1 MLKKKFGQ
9 NFLVNNDIS
18 QKIVNLQEIKNKN
31 ILEIG
36 TGNLAI
42 TKLIL
47 KKKPKKFV
55 GVEIDEDLINTYS
68 PSIQKH
74 IKFIDALKFNEIDFF
89 KNEKF
94 SIISNL
100 PFNISSILL
109 VKWCKLQNEY
119 NCISEMTLMFQKELS
134 ERIVAKHNTKKYRRL
149 SIITNAFFNV
159 SKKIEVNKEN
169 FLPVPKIDALVLK
182 FKRHNK
188 NKINKIYFSNLEKI
202 TNFFFNE
209 RRKKNKKKIEKLFTK
224 NQIDKY
230 KLNKLY
236 EKRPE
241 NIQSEV
247 FYKMAEII

>member
-18 QKIVNLQEIKNKN
+18 QKIVNLQEIENKN

-134 ERIVAKHNTKKYRRL
+134 ERIVAEHNTKKYGRL

-169 FLPVPKIDALVLK
+169 FLPRPKIDALVLK

-224 NQIDKY
+224 NQIEKY

-247 FYKMAEII
+247 FYKMAEIN

>member
-9 NFLVNNDIS
+9 NFLINNDIS
-18 QKIVNLQEIKNKN
+18 QKIVNLQEIENKN

-55 GVEIDEDLINTYS
+55 GVEIDQDLRNSYN
-68 PSIQKH
+68 PSILRY
-74 IKFIDALKFNEIDFF
+74 INFIDALKFDEINFF

-109 VKWCKLQNEY
+109 LKWCKLQNEH
-119 NCISEMTLMFQKELS
+119 NCIKEMTLMFQKELS
-134 ERIVAKHNTKKYRRL
+134 ERIIAKYNTKKFGRL
-149 SIITNAFFNV
+149 SIIANAFFKI

-169 FLPVPKIDALVLK
+169 FLPRPKVDAIVLN
-182 FKRHNK
+182 FKPHHK
-188 NKINKIYFSNLEKI
+188 NKINKVHFSNLEKI
-202 TNFFFNE
+202 TNYFFNE
-209 RRKKNKKKIEKLFTK
+209 RRKKNRKKIMKLFSK
-224 NQIDKY
+224 DQIEKY
-230 KLNKLY
+230 KLHKLY
-236 EKRPE
+236 EERPE
-241 NIQSEV
+241 NIKNEV

>member
-18 QKIVNLQEIKNKN
+18 QKIANLQEIKNKN

-134 ERIVAKHNTKKYRRL
+134 ERIIAKHNSKKFGRL
-149 SIITNAFFNV
+149 SIIANAFFKI

-169 FLPVPKIDALVLK
+169 FLPRPKIDAIVLN
-182 FKRHNK
+182 FKPHHK

>member
-9 NFLVNNDIS
+9 NFLINDDIS
-18 QKIVNLQEIKNKN
+18 QKIINLQEIKNKN

-55 GVEIDEDLINTYS
+55 GVEIDEDLRNTYS

-100 PFNISSILL
+100 PFNISSVLL

-134 ERIVAKHNTKKYRRL
+134 ERIIAKHNTKKYGRL

-159 SKKIEVNKEN
+159 SGKIEVNKEN
-169 FLPVPKIDALVLK
+169 FFPRPKIDALVLK
-182 FKRHNK
+182 FKPHNK

-209 RRKKNKKKIEKLFTK
+209 RRKRNKKKIEKLFTK
-224 NQIDKY
+224 NQIEKY
-230 KLNKLY
+230 KLKKLY

-247 FYKMAEII
+247 FYKMAEIN

>member
-9 NFLVNNDIS
+9 NFLINNDIS
-18 QKIVNLQEIKNKN
+18 QKIVNLQEIENKN

-55 GVEIDEDLINTYS
+55 GVEIDEDLRNSYN
-68 PSIQKH
+68 PSILRY
-74 IKFIDALKFNEIDFF
+74 INFIDALKFDEINFF

-109 VKWCKLQNEY
+109 LKWCKLQNEH
-119 NCISEMTLMFQKELS
+119 NCIKEMTLMFQKELS
-134 ERIVAKHNTKKYRRL
+134 ERIIAKYNTKKFGRL
-149 SIITNAFFNV
+149 SIIANAFFKI

-169 FLPVPKIDALVLK
+169 FLPRPKVDAIVLN
-182 FKRHNK
+182 FKPHHK
-188 NKINKIYFSNLEKI
+188 NKINKVHFSNLEKI
-202 TNFFFNE
+202 TNYFFNE
-209 RRKKNKKKIEKLFTK
+209 RRKKNRKKIMKLFSK
-224 NQIDKY
+224 DQIEKY
-230 KLNKLY
+230 KLHKLY
-236 EKRPE
+236 EERPE
-241 NIQSEV
+241 NIKNEV